1 MIIQS
6 IKQQKYLRLRE
17 WDGKTVTPTV
27 IDSYWV
33 EAKYATDFEES
44 RAREIREQLRVIFKD
59 KDDFRLIN

>member
-33 EAKYATDFEES
+33 KAKDATNFEES